1 MTVIHVSTTA
11 VATPTITSLEKTGLS
26 TVRVTWTPPQYPV
39 TGYKVKYLAS
49 ESGTSS
55 IKTLGSD
62 ATSTNI
68 TGLKNE
74 ETYIFSVQAISQS
87 SSVVSGV
94 SEEMNITLGTTF
106 FSPPQLT
113 HSHKLCLCINILP
126 PHFANVEFG
135 TNRRSRL
142 KMGGVVSKQAV
153 VKQLKM

>member
-1 MTVIHVSTTA
+1 MKH
-11 VATPTITSLEKTGLS
+11 
-26 TVRVTWTPPQYPV
+26 
-39 TGYKVKYLAS
+39 LAS

-74 ETYIFSVQAISQS
+74 ETYIFSVEAISQS
-87 SSVVSGV
+87 SSVISGV

-106 FSPPQLT
+106 VNPPQVT

-126 PHFANVEFG
+126 PPFANVEFG
-135 TNRRSRL
+135 TNRKSRL
-142 KMGGVVSKQAV
+142 KMGGVVSKQVV